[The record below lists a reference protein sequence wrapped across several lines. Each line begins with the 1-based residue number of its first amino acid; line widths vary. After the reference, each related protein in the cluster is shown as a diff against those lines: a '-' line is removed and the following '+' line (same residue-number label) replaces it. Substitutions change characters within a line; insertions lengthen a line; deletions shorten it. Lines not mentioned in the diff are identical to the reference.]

1 MRNLY
6 FNLLHNANISQFFL
20 NFLVFFFL
28 LQRTGTFSTT
38 IYRFIEVKNLPL
50 LFLSLNVC

>member
-20 NFLVFFFL
+20 NFLVFFSCCNVLALFL
-28 LQRTGTFSTT
+28 LGYIDLLRLRIYHCYFS
-38 IYRFIEVKNLPL
+38 L
-50 LFLSLNVC
+50 